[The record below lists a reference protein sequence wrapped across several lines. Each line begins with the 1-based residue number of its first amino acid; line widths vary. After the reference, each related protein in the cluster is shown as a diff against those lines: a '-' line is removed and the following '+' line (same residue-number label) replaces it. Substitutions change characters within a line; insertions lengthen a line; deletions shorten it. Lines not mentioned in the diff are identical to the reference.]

1 MEKHEEHLR
10 APWIILVNHNA
21 GKDILLCLRS
31 VIRHIP
37 KKYPIL
43 VVDNNST
50 DGSVEEIGTL
60 FPDVRMHRNNE
71 NVGLAEGYN
80 IGLRQA
86 RRADVSGVILLHP
99 RTVAFDD
106 FVTPLVVHHDAGI
119 VGAILLWRR
128 DGIDHYELGGKV
140 KFPMVK
146 LEPIQSLHRPPAYNR
161 KIDYVSS
168 VCMYL
173 SMETI
178 EKLGLFDR
186 AYFFSFEDIDYCLR
200 AKKNDIRLAI
210 EPKALVFHQRNTRKE
225 RREAAA
231 ALYYQLRNPLLVLLR
246 YADVQTKLLGSW
258 FLGWTFVDATVKTV
272 IGRGTSKRV
281 LLAAIFFAFFDVLRK
296 RSGLRREYQ

>member
-1 MEKHEEHLR
+1 MEKHEEYLSP
-10 APWIILVNHNA
+10 PWIILVNHNA

-31 VIRHIP
+31 VIRHVP

-43 VVDNNST
+43 VVDNNSN
-50 DGSVEEIGTL
+50 DGSIQEIETL
-60 FPDVRMHRNNE
+60 FSDVTLHRNSE

-80 IGLRQA
+80 VGIRQA
-86 RRADVSGVILLHP
+86 RRAGASGVILLHP
-99 RTVAFDD
+99 RIVAFDD
-106 FVTPLVVHHDAGI
+106 FVTPLIVHRDAGI
-119 VGAILLWRR
+119 VGAVLLWRR
-128 DGIDHYELGGKV
+128 GGIDHYELGGKV
-140 KFPMVK
+140 MFPSIRR
-146 LEPIQSLHRPPAYNR
+146 EPIQSLHRPPAYNR

-200 AKKNDIRLAI
+200 AKKNNIRLAI

-225 RREAAA
+225 RSEAAA

-246 YADVQTKLLGSW
+246 HANIQTKLFGVW
-258 FLGWTFVDATVKTV
+258 FLAWKFVDATAKTLM
-272 IGRGTSKRV
+272 GKATSKQI
-281 LLAAIFFAFFDVLRK
+281 LFAAIFFAFFDVLRK
-296 RSGLRREYQ
+296 RSGSRKEYQ